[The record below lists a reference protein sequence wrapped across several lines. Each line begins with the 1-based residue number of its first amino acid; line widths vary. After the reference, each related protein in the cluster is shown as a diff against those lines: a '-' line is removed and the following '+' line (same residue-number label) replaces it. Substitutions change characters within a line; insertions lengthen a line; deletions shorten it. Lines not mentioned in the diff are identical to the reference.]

1 MKRTKY
7 KNGDT
12 IHLHCGCNDCSPTR
26 INGILCH
33 EQGCP
38 SAWKD
43 RPKTCSVCEANFY
56 APDNSGRKTCS
67 RHR

>member
-1 MKRTKY
+1 MRTRY
-7 KNGDT
+7 RNGDE
-12 IHLHCGCNDCSPTR
+12 IRLACGCNDCSPTR
-26 INGILCH
+26 INGVLCH

-43 RPKTCSVCEANFY
+43 YAKTCIECDASFYSPNPHRKVC
-56 APDNSGRKTCS
+56 G